1 MKCSQDEVTSG
12 MYSNVE
18 TLLCKYVKHSSPS
31 SNKYRDLSSLKD
43 DLKHDQYTS
52 RLAHAALVEFVFCY
66 VSLASKFCVFV

>member
-12 MYSNVE
+12 MYS
-18 TLLCKYVKHSSPS
+18 TMSKLYSSPS

-43 DLKHDQYTS
+43 DLKHDQYTG